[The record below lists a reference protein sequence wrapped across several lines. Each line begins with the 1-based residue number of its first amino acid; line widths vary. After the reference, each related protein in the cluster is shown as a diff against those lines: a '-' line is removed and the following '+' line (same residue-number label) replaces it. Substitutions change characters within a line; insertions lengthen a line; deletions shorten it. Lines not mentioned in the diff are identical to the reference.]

1 MHSSISLSFR
11 TPLPSFL
18 HIPPSILVLSPTYTD
33 TINSLLIMSGIEQAP
48 ISEPVAVS
56 ATGNDNSQKSP
67 GPEVAA
73 FVNHQSGPDS
83 ELEMQTSDSDAPE
96 TIAAKVAFKKRQK
109 LFEESEFGPEVK
121 QIIADKRSWGGWHTT
136 ASDPVSFSF
145 FSLVHIWQLCEFN
158 LTYSMR

>member
-18 HIPPSILVLSPTYTD
+18 CILPSILVLSPTYTD
-33 TINSLLIMSGIEQAP
+33 PINSLLIMSGTEQAS
-48 ISEPVAVS
+48 ISEPVVVS
-56 ATGNDNSQKSP
+56 TTGNANYQNLP
-67 GPEVAA
+67 GPEVAP

-83 ELEMQTSDSDAPE
+83 ELAVQTSDSEAPE
-96 TIAAKVAFKKRQK
+96 SIAANVAMKKRQK

-121 QIIADKRSWGGWHTT
+121 QIMADKRSWGGWHTT
-136 ASDPVSFSF
+136 SSDPVSFSF
-145 FSLVHIWQLCEFN
+145 FSSVHVWQLCEFN